1 MLQPGHGLGAAVW
14 PGSAPATGLQLPPH
28 HHDYPSHIAHQ
39 HFQNQSTFAY
49 TPSINGPGSPHL
61 LVLGSGA
68 HGSTG
73 AVSGAVSV
81 GQHLADSG
89 GNAVTAAANAA
100 TTVAAAAAPAADQH
114 DSTGEEGGECL
125 SPGPHYFVPWPH
137 HIDRY
142 RQLIDRF
149 GLRERLSHP
158 DEEPVFIKKVDME
171 DLVEGPPGKARAWLV
186 SRQVVDHCLYRPTCK
201 VRRGFLVLEF
211 EVLFVGGESVQ
222 VEVGYKDMQE
232 DPTGG
237 RFYVELMLQTLR
249 AKLRLRDEMLVYRD
263 KAKNHFQMLVLP
275 NVCAE
280 CLTPIA
286 GREDEALICDN
297 CMDFV
302 DPGCCGMQ
310 LHDVGEVWLCRWC
323 RDAESCS
330 EMTLEGTITKTPTLN
345 RSQMAGLAEPD
356 VVART
361 EPYADQDPDTTTTLA
376 TSSALVRGWHGCNGG
391 SGEGGDGG
399 PAEVNHGWDGLGFS
413 QGLVQV

>member
-1 MLQPGHGLGAAVW
+1 MLQPGNSLGGDVLL
-14 PGSAPATGLQLPPH
+14 GSAPATGLRL
-28 HHDYPSHIAHQ
+28 PSHSNDHQGHAAHHQ
-39 HFQNQSTFAY
+39 HHLH
-49 TPSINGPGSPHL
+49 NGPGPPHP
-61 LVLGSGA
+61 LVLGPGT
-68 HGSTG
+68 HGRAG
-73 AVSGAVSV
+73 IVSGAGNVAGNLSA

-89 GNAVTAAANAA
+89 GNAAAAAVNTAATA
-100 TTVAAAAAPAADQH
+100 TAAPAADQH

-137 HIDRY
+137 HIERY

-149 GLRERLSHP
+149 GLRGRLSHP
-158 DEEPVFIKKVDME
+158 DEEPVFIKKVDIE

-186 SRQVVDHCLYRPTCK
+186 SRLVVDHCLHRHTCK
-201 VRRGFLVLEF
+201 LRRGFLVLEF
-211 EVLFVGGESVQ
+211 EVLFVGGESVP

-330 EMTLEGTITKTPTLN
+330 EMTLEATITKTPT
-345 RSQMAGLAEPD
+345 RTRTPGTAATGPG
-356 VVART
+356 VAT
-361 EPYADQDPDTTTTLA
+361 GPGAYPDQDPDTTTTLA
-376 TSSALVRGWHGCNGG
+376 TSSLLVRGWHGCNGG
-391 SGEGGDGG
+391 SGE
-399 PAEVNHGWDGLGFS
+399 
-413 QGLVQV
+413 